1 MARKHKQVRSSGRTV
16 LLADDD
22 LDYLEATRLLL
33 ESEGHVVRCA
43 ENGPRALRLL
53 REQGA
58 DLLLLDYFMPGM
70 TGEEVVTRL
79 REFDPYIQVVLQT
92 GYSDE
97 QPPREMLRNLDIQ
110 GYYDKSEGPEKLLLW
125 TDAGLKAADVLRR
138 VQRSREGLR
147 YVLQV
152 TPDLHKVQPVG
163 DLLEC
168 VLRRFIELLRTVE
181 PRGAPDG
188 AEAAEPCAFLAMLR
202 EDSELSMRASTGR
215 FQGCVSPNNVLE
227 PAQATALIEALRF
240 GEIRTTDTATIVP
253 LRVGDLTLGVLF
265 AERRCTSPQ
274 TVELLGIL
282 ANQAT
287 VAIQNMQLYEV
298 AALDP
303 LTGVHARRFFEQWM
317 RREVRTAFRSRK
329 HTSILLIDVDGMKS
343 INDSAGHLVGDQ
355 ALAITGQALR
365 SAVRGND
372 VVGRYGGDEFIVL
385 LPETAAARAQKV
397 ALRILAAFEDKRV
410 PGTSDRM
417 PLRCSIGLGE
427 LEPRPEPATAL
438 RRPVPATYFQRMAQA
453 LIANCA
459 QALLRARAQGGGRLA
474 LGEPTAWAE
483 IPDTGEGL

>member
-1 MARKHKQVRSSGRTV
+1 
-16 LLADDD
+16 
-22 LDYLEATRLLL
+22 
-33 ESEGHVVRCA
+33 
-43 ENGPRALRLL
+43 
-53 REQGA
+53 
-58 DLLLLDYFMPGM
+58 
-70 TGEEVVTRL
+70 
-79 REFDPYIQVVLQT
+79 
-92 GYSDE
+92 
-97 QPPREMLRNLDIQ
+97 
-110 GYYDKSEGPEKLLLW
+110 
-125 TDAGLKAADVLRR
+125 
-138 VQRSREGLR
+138 
-147 YVLQV
+147 
-152 TPDLHKVQPVG
+152 
-163 DLLEC
+163 
-168 VLRRFIELLRTVE
+168 
-181 PRGAPDG
+181 
-188 AEAAEPCAFLAMLR
+188 
-202 EDSELSMRASTGR
+202 
-215 FQGCVSPNNVLE
+215 
-227 PAQATALIEALRF
+227 LRF